1 LLVRFSAPI
10 NMLWLLSRRR
20 DLVRN
25 VMSATSVLAT
35 AATTR
40 EALSR
45 LGLRSLPTK
54 RHELKQHFVSL
65 AKKSHPDTA
74 AAAVRSGGA
83 SGARSTSAGV
93 DMAQLSESYKA
104 LSALYSKESGE
115 LAPEAHLL
123 LAHVAGSGAAMSAH
137 GFAPLGA
144 DPHAVPR
151 RASAEEVGTVWFPW
165 LKGKPKSLARA
176 EDQERD
182 ASFVSR
188 TADRSVAA
196 AAAAA
201 TRVSQQ
207 ASRLQRT
214 VRYIVTGT

>member
-1 LLVRFSAPI
+1 
-10 NMLWLLSRRR
+10 
-20 DLVRN
+20 
-25 VMSATSVLAT
+25 MSATSVLAT

-45 LGLRSLPTK
+45 LGLHSLPTK
-54 RHELKQHFVSL
+54 RHELKKHFVGL
-65 AKKSHPDTA
+65 AKQSHPDTA
-74 AAAVRSGGA
+74 AATTRSGGA
-83 SGARSTSAGV
+83 SGARSTSAAQSSTQRGV

-176 EDQERD
+176 EDQERG

-201 TRVSQQ
+201 TCVSQQ

>member
-1 LLVRFSAPI
+1 
-10 NMLWLLSRRR
+10 
-20 DLVRN
+20 
-25 VMSATSVLAT
+25 MSATSVLAT

-45 LGLRSLPTK
+45 LGLRSLPAK
-54 RHELKQHFVSL
+54 RHELKKHFVSL

-74 AAAVRSGGA
+74 ATTMRSGA
-83 SGARSTSAGV
+83 SGARSTGAARSSTQRSV

-104 LSALYSKESGE
+104 LSALYSKDSGE

-144 DPHAVPR
+144 DPHAVAR
-151 RASAEEVGTVWFPW
+151 RAAAEEVGTVWFPW

-188 TADRSVAA
+188 TADWSVAA

-201 TRVSQQ
+201 ARVSQQ

>member
-1 LLVRFSAPI
+1 
-10 NMLWLLSRRR
+10 
-20 DLVRN
+20 
-25 VMSATSVLAT
+25 MSATSVLAT

-74 AAAVRSGGA
+74 AGTTRSGA
-83 SGARSTSAGV
+83 SGIRSTSATQSSTQRSV

-104 LSALYSKESGE
+104 LSALYSKDSGE
-115 LAPEAHLL
+115 LAPEAHLMF
-123 LAHVAGSGAAMSAH
+123 AHVAGSGAAMSAH

-144 DPHAVPR
+144 DPRAVPH

>member
-1 LLVRFSAPI
+1 
-10 NMLWLLSRRR
+10 
-20 DLVRN
+20 
-25 VMSATSVLAT
+25 MSATSVLAT

-54 RHELKQHFVSL
+54 RHELKKHFVSL

-74 AAAVRSGGA
+74 AAATRSGGA
-83 SGARSTSAGV
+83 SGARSTSAAQSSTQRGV

-104 LSALYSKESGE
+104 LSALYSKDSGE